1 MVPSQL
7 QLNSTLSRL
16 TTPKRFP
23 IGVLLYMYMRVSSA
37 LWQLASV
44 RSSCPAPRLPQQ
56 LEHEVHAEEHERERH
71 PEDQLVLEQSRVD
84 LLDRALRH
92 VEGAQTLC
100 ELVLDALEYLVLLD
114 DLGERVLAHLQDVVQ
129 LCVPALEHGLLVHQ
143 AVPVG
148 HAGLCRGVC
157 CGASSRTRSSA
168 LVHHSLIA
176 KWVLRGAGAAAGAKQ
191 LVALVGGGVS
201 VVVCAFQLLEGGGE
215 RSVVCGERCEPAAV
229 LLGLQL
235 PLGVVVA
242 ELGLVLQVRG
252 VLLHSL
258 VERDQCGGD
267 GALQGDRRRERVLL
281 EPGEVLLQLAL
292 LLDGGVV

>member
-1 MVPSQL
+1 
-7 QLNSTLSRL
+7 
-16 TTPKRFP
+16 
-23 IGVLLYMYMRVSSA
+23 MYMRVSSA

-56 LEHEVHAEEHERERH
+56 LEHEVHAKEHERERH
-71 PEDQLVLEQSRVD
+71 PEDQLVLEQPRVD
-84 LLDRALRH
+84 LLDRALGH
-92 VEGAQTLC
+92 IKSAQTLC

-114 DLGERVLAHLQDVVQ
+114 DFGERVLAHLQDVVQ
-129 LCVPALEHGLLVHQ
+129 LCVAALEHGLLVHQ

-148 HAGLCRGVC
+148 HAGLCRGIC
-157 CGASSRTRSSA
+157 CGASPGARSSA

-176 KWVLRGAGAAAGAKQ
+176 EWVLRGAGAAAAAAKQ
-191 LVALVGGGVS
+191 LVALVGRGVS

-229 LLGLQL
+229 LLGLEL

-242 ELGLVLQVRG
+242 ELGLVLEVRG
-252 VLLHSL
+252 VLLHGL
-258 VERDQCGGD
+258 VKRDQRGGD
-267 GALQGDRRRERVLL
+267 GALQGDRRGERVLL